1 MVVVV
6 VVVVMAVVVMVVAV
20 VWRVWGVWGI
30 RCACLDCCGGGGWVG
45 GSGGGSEA
53 GGRGGYIRKLE
64 LIHHQ
69 SKRCCTDRQNARQ
82 YALHIVSSTHDRQ
95 RQHNHTVQTAW
106 VYV

>member
-1 MVVVV
+1 MRASTVAEVAGGWVGVVVV
-6 VVVVMAVVVMVVAV
+6 VVA
-20 VWRVWGVWGI
+20 R
-30 RCACLDCCGGGGWVG
+30 
-45 GSGGGSEA
+45 
-53 GGRGGYIRKLE
+53 RGGYIRKLE